1 MYLFPQI
8 ICYFTGSYIIFEIIY
23 SFNKKLWLPC
33 FKQKPWFSGVCK
45 FSVCWGAGVS
55 SIINKQMLS
64 TLDGD
69 KRYQ

>member
-1 MYLFPQI
+1 MFQAEALVFRSLQ
-8 ICYFTGSYIIFEIIY
+8 
-23 SFNKKLWLPC
+23 
-33 FKQKPWFSGVCK
+33 